1 MVEPRVFGNLA
12 DIRQVIDRALRRL
25 NLDPDRRA
33 WLRPI
38 HSLRDTFIT
47 RLARQGVPLDRRMK
61 LAGHRD
67 PNMNLA
73 YGEVEPESLRDAI
86 AQTFDTKVGT

>member
-1 MVEPRVFGNLA
+1 MLLIPGSLA
-12 DIRQVIDRALRRL
+12 IRQVLYRAMGPVNQGRESP
-25 NLDPDRRA
+25 DFPPDRIESTGY
-33 WLRPI
+33 L
-38 HSLRDTFIT
+38 IT

-86 AQTFDTKVGT
+86 AQTFDTEVGT